1 MKISRSLILTLILSV
16 VLFIP
21 AVVFGQ
27 FTDGLP
33 DVADATQGGYNANS
47 SLAGTIGLLIQAFLG
62 ILGVI
67 FLLLTI
73 YAGFLWMTAAG
84 DDGKVKQAK
93 ETLVRAVIGMV
104 IVLAAYSI
112 TFFVLGYV
120 AAATSQTIIGGV

>member
-1 MKISRSLILTLILSV
+1 MSTFRSIFASFVTALLLGFPIVAL
-16 VLFIP
+16 
-21 AVVFGQ
+21 GQ
-27 FTDGLP
+27 FTDGLT
-33 DVADATQGGYNANS
+33 DVATGTGGGYNTS
-47 SLAGTIGLLIQAFLG
+47 SNLAGTIGLLIQAFLG

-67 FLLLTI
+67 FLGLTL

-120 AAATSQTIIGGV
+120 AAATSQTVIGGV